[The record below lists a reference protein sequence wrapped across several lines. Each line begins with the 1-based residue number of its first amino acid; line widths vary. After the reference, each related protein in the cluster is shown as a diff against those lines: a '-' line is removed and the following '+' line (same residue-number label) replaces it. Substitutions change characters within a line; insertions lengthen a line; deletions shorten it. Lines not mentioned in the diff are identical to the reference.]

1 MIHVHTLSST
11 SKLQAP
17 WDSTGRPWTTQIF
30 SPEGSPPLPTAQIL
44 SPRQRSPVG
53 FGGERSSQTPSPQ
66 IVATRPTLHTR
77 ARPPLLL
84 CNFLLTV
91 VWPILKPLSSEP
103 PLSRRAAM
111 LLAAVVLSGWSRSQ
125 AGTCQVANDQRRRG
139 VAALPPPPG
148 RPSGAPAPQPA
159 MPPFPSSRLL
169 QTQVL
174 LC

>member
-1 MIHVHTLSST
+1 MYIHFLLRVNYRLHGIVQVGLGPPKYSAQ
-11 SKLQAP
+11 K
-17 WDSTGRPWTTQIF
+17 D
-30 SPEGSPPLPTAQIL
+30 PPLPTAQIL

-111 LLAAVVLSGWSRSQ
+111 LLAAVVLSG
-125 AGTCQVANDQRRRG
+125 
-139 VAALPPPPG
+139 
-148 RPSGAPAPQPA
+148 
-159 MPPFPSSRLL
+159 
-169 QTQVL
+169 
-174 LC
+174 